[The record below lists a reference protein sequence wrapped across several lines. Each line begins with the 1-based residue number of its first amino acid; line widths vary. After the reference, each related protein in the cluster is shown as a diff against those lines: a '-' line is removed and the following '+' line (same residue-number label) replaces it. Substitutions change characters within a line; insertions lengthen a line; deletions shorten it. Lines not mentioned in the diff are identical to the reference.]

1 MSLDTLPRKPSGGIP
16 KHQLRD
22 DMLVNENSSRRGP
35 WLQSWQRWVWRHDCL
50 PVHTLWPQDSVEKRL
65 KATFP
70 SHAFSKKKAV
80 LKPGERLYTCVLCD
94 HSTKWQSAYRHMC
107 AKHGIVKLRKLS
119 RKEQQRYRCA
129 FCDYEEHDIK
139 RLAKH
144 IRLKHRKSSAMRSK
158 RPSVTANSKKREMT
172 WHKGPNNFFISKKP
186 ALKIYEV
193 VYNYDLF
200 APRMDHDPSNWL
212 WNANMSC

>member
-22 DMLVNENSSRRGP
+22 DMLVNENSKSFVSSDPGFSPDRDGYGGTIVYQCIHCDHKTRWKSALKRHFRRMHG
-35 WLQSWQRWVWRHDCL
+35 
-50 PVHTLWPQDSVEKRL
+50 L
-65 KATFP
+65 KP
-70 SHAFSKKKAV
+70 KKPV
-80 LKPGERLYTCVLCD
+80 LKPGEKLYTCVLCD
-94 HSTKWQSAYRHMC
+94 HSTKWQSAYRRHMC

-129 FCDYEEHDIK
+129 FCDYEEYDIK

-172 WHKGPNNFFISKKP
+172 WHKGPDHFLISKKP

-212 WNANMSC
+212 